1 MPANTY
7 KLYGLKDPTLNVI
20 RYIGI
25 SNQVDKRMKRHLTD
39 KNNSYKKSWIDSL
52 SKINI
57 IPTMEILEENLTLE
71 EAFQK
76 EKNYILIFKSFGAKL
91 VNLTIGGEAPM
102 AGKKHSE
109 KTKQLMSSIRFGEKN
124 SFFGKHHSNK
134 TKELLSDKLKGKKSW
149 LKGKKLTEEHR
160 QKLSLAKK
168 GTSPPNKGISRLN
181 FKEIFNLKNLG
192 YKQKEIAVLMKCNP
206 SNISRILNNK
216 YKNRGSCTS
225 KVSTIEI
232 L

>member
-7 KLYGLKDPTLNVI
+7 KLYGLKDPTLNII

-25 SNQVDKRMKRHLTD
+25 SNQVDKRMKKHLTD

-52 SKINI
+52 FKINI

-76 EKNYILIFKSFGAKL
+76 EKNYILMFKSFGAKL

-109 KTKQLMSSIRFGEKN
+109 KTKQLMSLIHSGEQN
-124 SFFGKHHSNK
+124 HFFGKHHSDE
-134 TKELLSDKLKGKKSW
+134 TKELLSEKLKGRKSW
-149 LKGKKLTEEHR
+149 SKGKKLTKEH
-160 QKLSLAKK
+160 KENLSLVKRGK
-168 GTSPPNKGISRLN
+168 SPPNKGKTRISIEQILELIGKGYSQCEIAKILSYPQSSISRM
-181 FKEIFNLKNLG
+181 LKNF
-192 YKQKEIAVLMKCNP
+192 Y
-206 SNISRILNNK
+206 NN
-216 YKNRGSCTS
+216 
-225 KVSTIEI
+225 
-232 L
+232 